1 MSLDLFSTAQLSST
15 LVPYLHAIGWA
26 LIHFLWQG
34 VLVAG
39 VAAFLLMLTNSAKPQ
54 TRYAIAC
61 IALLICAILPL
72 WELLHTDL
80 SSQSDAAMV
89 VAQTAFEHSTSNV
102 NLSMRQQLELW
113 LQGHLL
119 QLVAGWL
126 VIVSL
131 LIGRLLLGLW
141 WLQSYYQGQRGIAH
155 VALQRQIDHL
165 SQQFLLAK
173 QVVLRVVDEL
183 DSPVTIGSLRPIV
196 LVPASLVT
204 GMSPAHLE
212 ALLAHELAHISRHDY
227 FFNLVQNLI
236 ESFLFF
242 HPAVWWISKKIR
254 NERENIADDLAA
266 SVLGEPRRLALALQ
280 ELDHIRFTTPQLAQA
295 AHGGHL
301 MSRIKRLVR
310 PEINSMN
317 WKTAVTLLLTTIA
330 GLTMA
335 ANAAVP
341 AASPPASAPV
351 ELVESEV
358 AMAVSLEP
366 EKETVKSIAA
376 KKADVVI
383 AARIDFEKQGCRP
396 EYPRVA
402 LRNELQ
408 GATRLA
414 VAITKNGDVAAVKIV
429 KSSGHEVLDEAVKS
443 QLLSGACKMTPGKV
457 NGELQKTTAHVMY
470 VWKLDGDDRVKKSQ
484 SESLEKTAQGVKQS
498 SQNQVARVDF
508 ELQGCKPEYP
518 RASLRNA
525 ETGTTQLNIRVT
537 ETGAISEV
545 NILASSGF
553 RGLDNA
559 VRNQLL
565 LGQCKAQ
572 PAVHDGRVVAS
583 NTNIKYVWKL
593 N

>member
-1 MSLDLFSTAQLSST
+1 MSSDFFSTAQLTSSM
-15 LVPYLHAIGWA
+15 VPYLHAIGWA

-34 VLVAG
+34 ALVAG
-39 VAAFLLMLTNSAKPQ
+39 AAAFLLMLTNNAKPQ

-72 WELLHTDL
+72 WELLQTDI

-102 NLSMRQQLELW
+102 NLSARQQLELW
-113 LQGHLL
+113 LQAHLL

-165 SQQFLLAK
+165 SQRFLLAK
-173 QVVLRVVDEL
+173 QVVLRVVDDLE
-183 DSPVTIGSLRPIV
+183 SPITIGSLRPMV

-317 WKTAVTLLLTTIA
+317 WKTAVTLLMTTIA

-341 AASPPASAPV
+341 AASPPVSAPV
-351 ELVESEV
+351 DSVESEV
-358 AMAVSLEP
+358 AMAVAAEP
-366 EKETVKSIAA
+366 EKASA
-376 KKADVVI
+376 KPVVRKKEDVVVP
-383 AARIDFEKQGCRP
+383 AFIDFEKQGCRP
-396 EYPRVA
+396 EYPRSA

-408 GATRLA
+408 GRTTLA
-414 VAITKNGDVAAVKIV
+414 VTIAKNGRVSEAMVLR
-429 KSSGHEVLDEAVKS
+429 SSGHDALDNAVKN
-443 QLLSGACKMTPGKV
+443 QLLSPACKMKAGTV
-457 NGELQKTTAHVMY
+457 NGVPQKLTTQVQY
-470 VWKLDGDDRVKKSQ
+470 VWMLDGIDSKK
-484 SESLEKTAQGVKQS
+484 KAQMEPAVQEAL
-498 SQNQVARVDF
+498 QNQRARVDF
-508 ELQGCKPEYP
+508 ELLGCKPEYP
-518 RASLRNA
+518 RASLKNA
-525 ETGTTQLNIRVT
+525 EAGTTHMNIRVT

-545 NILASSGF
+545 NILESSGF
-553 RGLDNA
+553 RGLDNS

-572 PAVHDGRVVAS
+572 PAVQDGKAIAS
-583 NTNIKYVWKL
+583 IANIKYIWKL
-593 N
+593 D

>member
-1 MSLDLFSTAQLSST
+1 MSLDLFSTAQLTSSM
-15 LVPYLHAIGWA
+15 VPYLHAIGWA

-39 VAAFLLMLTNSAKPQ
+39 VAAFLLMLTNNAKPQ

-72 WELLHTDL
+72 WELLHTDI
-80 SSQSDAAMV
+80 SSQSDTAMV

-155 VALQRQIDHL
+155 VALQRQIDLL
-165 SQQFLLAK
+165 SQRFLLAK
-173 QVVLRVVDEL
+173 QVVLRVVDDLE
-183 DSPVTIGSLRPIV
+183 SPITIGSLRPMV

-227 FFNLVQNLI
+227 FFNLMQNLI

-317 WKTAVTLLLTTIA
+317 WKTAVTLIATTIA
-330 GLTMA
+330 GFTLA
-335 ANAAVP
+335 ANAAVHITP
-341 AASPPASAPV
+341 SKPVAPI
-351 ELVESEV
+351 EV
-358 AMAVSLEP
+358 AEP
-366 EKETVKSIAA
+366 IAA
-376 KKADVVI
+376 KQDGDPVVLDDVKRKEKWKRVVP
-383 AARIDFEKQGCRP
+383 ARISFE
-396 EYPRVA
+396 
-402 LRNELQ
+402 RN
-408 GATRLA
+408 
-414 VAITKNGDVAAVKIV
+414 
-429 KSSGHEVLDEAVKS
+429 
-443 QLLSGACKMTPGKV
+443 
-457 NGELQKTTAHVMY
+457 
-470 VWKLDGDDRVKKSQ
+470 
-484 SESLEKTAQGVKQS
+484 
-498 SQNQVARVDF
+498 
-508 ELQGCKPEYP
+508 GCKPEYP
-518 RASLRNA
+518 RAALRSELQGTTSVAVTVAPSGSVSVVKVIKSSGHEILDEAVRIALLNPSCKMQAGTLGGEPTKETREVKYVWKLDGEPPAKKIVPALVKEQNMAARIDFELPECKPAYPRASLRNL
-525 ETGTTQLNIRVT
+525 EEGTTHISFQVAEN
-537 ETGAISEV
+537 GAISDV
-545 NILASSGF
+545 KIVASSGF
-553 RGLDNA
+553 RGLDEA
-559 VRNQLL
+559 LRTQLQ

-572 PAVHDGRVVAS
+572 PAMQEGIAVAS
-583 NTNIKYVWKL
+583 NTNFQYVWKL
-593 N
+593 D